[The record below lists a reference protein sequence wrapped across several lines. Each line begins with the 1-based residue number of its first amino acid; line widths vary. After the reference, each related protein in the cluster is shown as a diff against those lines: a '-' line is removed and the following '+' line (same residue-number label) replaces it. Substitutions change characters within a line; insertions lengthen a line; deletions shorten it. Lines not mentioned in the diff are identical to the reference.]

1 MAIAGIGDTVRV
13 HYTGKLSDGTIFD
26 TSLGREPLEFTIGD
40 GRLIPGFEKAVIG
53 MTTGETKTVFIAPED
68 AYGPYLEEL
77 TADVDLSQFPPH
89 IKPEVGLH
97 LQIRQEN
104 GSFVDVVIT
113 KITGSTVTL
122 DANHPLAGKE
132 LIFEIELLEILA

>member
-1 MAIAGIGDTVRV
+1 MAKAEIGDTVRV
-13 HYTGKLSDGTIFD
+13 HYTGRLMDGTIFD
-26 TSLGREPLEFTIGD
+26 TSIGREPLEFTIGD

-53 MTTGETKTVFIAPED
+53 MNTGETKTVTLAPEE

-77 TADVDLSQFPPH
+77 TADVDITQFPPH

-97 LQIRQEN
+97 LQIRQDN
-104 GSFVDVVIT
+104 GSVVDVVIT
-113 KITGSTVTL
+113 RIVGTTVTL

-132 LIFEIELLEILA
+132 LIFDIELLEVL

>member
-1 MAIAGIGDTVRV
+1 MTRAEIGNTVRV
-13 HYTGKLSDGTIFD
+13 HYTGKLIDGTTFD
-26 TSLGREPLEFTIGD
+26 TSIGREPLEFTIGD
-40 GRLIPGFEKAVIG
+40 GRLIPGFEKAIIG
-53 MTTGETKTVFIAPED
+53 MTTGETKTVVIAPED

-77 TADVDLSQFPPH
+77 TADVDISQFPPH

-113 KITGSTVTL
+113 RILGSTVTL

-132 LIFEIELLEILA
+132 LIFDIELLEIL

>member
-1 MAIAGIGDTVRV
+1 MASAAIGNTVRV
-13 HYTGKLSDGTIFD
+13 HYTGRLADGSVFD
-26 TSLGREPLEFTIGD
+26 TSVGREPLEFTIGD

-53 MTTGETKTVFIAPED
+53 MNAGETKTIILSPEE

-77 TADVDLSQFPPH
+77 TADVDISQFPPH

-97 LQIRQEN
+97 LQIRQDN
-104 GSFVDVVIT
+104 GSFIDVIIT
-113 KITGSTVTL
+113 KISGSTVTL

-132 LIFEIELLEILA
+132 LTFDIELLEIL

>member
-1 MAIAGIGDTVRV
+1 MAKAAIGDTVRV
-13 HYTGKLSDGTIFD
+13 HYTGRLADGTVFD

-40 GRLIPGFEKAVIG
+40 GRLIPGFEKAIIG
-53 MTTGETKTVFIAPED
+53 MNTGETKTVSLLPED

-77 TADVDLSQFPPH
+77 TADVDISQFPPH

-97 LQIRQEN
+97 LQIRQDN
-104 GSFVDVVIT
+104 GSVVDVIIT
-113 KITGSTVTL
+113 KIAGTTVTL

-132 LIFEIELLEILA
+132 LTFDIELLEVL

>member
-1 MAIAGIGDTVRV
+1 MARAEIGNTVRV
-13 HYTGKLSDGTIFD
+13 HYTGRLSDGTVFD

-53 MTTGETKTVFIAPED
+53 MNPGETKTVIIAPEE
-68 AYGPYLEEL
+68 AYGPYLDEL
-77 TADVDLSQFPPH
+77 TADVDITQFPPH
-89 IKPEVGLH
+89 IRPEVGLH
-97 LQIRQEN
+97 LQIRQED

-113 KITGSTVTL
+113 RISGTTVTL

-132 LIFEIELLEILA
+132 LIFDIELLEIL

>member
-1 MAIAGIGDTVRV
+1 MASAAIGDTVRV
-13 HYTGKLSDGTIFD
+13 HYTGRLADGSVFD
-26 TSLGREPLEFTIGD
+26 TSHGREPLEFTIGD

-53 MTTGETKTVFIAPED
+53 MNTGESKTIILSPEE

-77 TADVDLSQFPPH
+77 TADVDISQFPPH

-97 LQIRQEN
+97 LQIRQDN
-104 GSFVDVVIT
+104 GSFIDVIIT
-113 KITGSTVTL
+113 KISGSTVTL

-132 LIFEIELLEILA
+132 LTFDIELLEIL

>member
-1 MAIAGIGDTVRV
+1 MATAAIGNTVRV
-13 HYTGKLSDGTIFD
+13 HYTGRLSDGTIFD
-26 TSLGREPLEFTIGD
+26 TSVGREPLEFTIGE

-53 MTTGETKTVFIAPED
+53 MKTGEVKTVVLSPDE

-77 TADVDLSQFPPH
+77 TADVDISQFPPH

-97 LQIRQEN
+97 LQIKQDN
-104 GSFVDVVIT
+104 GSFVDVMIT
-113 KITGSTVTL
+113 RITGTTVTL

-132 LIFEIELLEILA
+132 LTFDIELLEIL

>member
-1 MAIAGIGDTVRV
+1 MARAGIGDTVRV
-13 HYTGKLSDGTIFD
+13 HYTGRLTDGTVFD

-53 MTTGETKTVFIAPED
+53 MNTGETKTVVLAPEE

-77 TADVDLSQFPPH
+77 TADVDISQFPPH

-104 GSFVDVVIT
+104 GSFVEVVVT
-113 KITGSTVTL
+113 RITGTTVTL

-132 LIFEIELLEILA
+132 LIFDIELMEVL

>member
-1 MAIAGIGDTVRV
+1 MASAAIGDTVRV
-13 HYTGKLSDGTIFD
+13 HYTGRLGDGSVFD
-26 TSLGREPLEFTIGD
+26 TSVGREPLEFTIGD

-53 MTTGETKTVFIAPED
+53 MNTGETKTIILSPEE

-77 TADVDLSQFPPH
+77 TADVDISQFPPH

-97 LQIRQEN
+97 LQIRQDN
-104 GSFVDVVIT
+104 GSFIDVIIT
-113 KITGSTVTL
+113 KISGSTVTL

-132 LIFEIELLEILA
+132 LTFDIELLEIL

>member
-1 MAIAGIGDTVRV
+1 MASAAIGNTVRV
-13 HYTGKLSDGTIFD
+13 HYTGRLADGSVFD
-26 TSLGREPLEFTIGD
+26 TSVGREPLEFTIGD

-53 MTTGETKTVFIAPED
+53 MNAGETKTIILSPEE

-77 TADVDLSQFPPH
+77 TADVDISQFPAH

-97 LQIRQEN
+97 LQIRQDN
-104 GSFVDVVIT
+104 GSFIDVIIT
-113 KITGSTVTL
+113 KISGSTVTL

-132 LIFEIELLEILA
+132 LTFDIELLEIL

>member
-1 MAIAGIGDTVRV
+1 
-13 HYTGKLSDGTIFD
+13 
-26 TSLGREPLEFTIGD
+26 
-40 GRLIPGFEKAVIG
+40 

-132 LIFEIELLEILA
+132 LIFEIELLEILP